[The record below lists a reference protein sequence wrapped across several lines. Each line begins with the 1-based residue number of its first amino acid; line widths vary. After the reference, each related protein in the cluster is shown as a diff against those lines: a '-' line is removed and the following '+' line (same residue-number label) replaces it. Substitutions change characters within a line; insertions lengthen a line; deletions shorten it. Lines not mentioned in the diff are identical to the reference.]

1 MKVDPQGVAKLKGK
15 HRLCIYVVT
24 CWDLHVH
31 HTVTFTLLNDSK
43 LSDLQVLQIFFFS
56 YNTDILFTRCSN
68 TTTSECNLK
77 VAYHT
82 SLNNVVI
89 TIILF
94 NA

>member
-1 MKVDPQGVAKLKGK
+1 MLG
-15 HRLCIYVVT
+15 IYVVT

-31 HTVTFTLLNDSK
+31 HTVTFTLSNDSR
-43 LSDLQVLQIFFFS
+43 LSDLQVLQILFFIYF
-56 YNTDILFTRCSN
+56 YNTDILFTTCSN
-68 TTTSECNLK
+68 TTTSECNRK

-89 TIILF
+89 TILF

>member
-43 LSDLQVLQIFFFS
+43 LSDLQVLQILFFFRTIPI
-56 YNTDILFTRCSN
+56 YF
-68 TTTSECNLK
+68 
-77 VAYHT
+77 
-82 SLNNVVI
+82 SLGVVI
-89 TIILF
+89 LLLVNVILK
-94 NA
+94 